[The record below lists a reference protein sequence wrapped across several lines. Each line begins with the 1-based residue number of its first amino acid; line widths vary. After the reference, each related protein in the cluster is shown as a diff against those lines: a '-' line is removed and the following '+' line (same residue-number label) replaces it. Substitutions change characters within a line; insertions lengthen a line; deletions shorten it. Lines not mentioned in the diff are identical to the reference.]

1 MKRTLRARD
10 GKRPK
15 ATCERAAERDTQRL
29 FERSN
34 LSLPVKIEEVQ
45 HATADASMSDLT
57 TFHVRP
63 QSWVQLLLKECPELL
78 GGSPGDCYSNFECV
92 WKLYEMEH
100 PTHAVFTTHAQHLHS
115 VVPLCIH
122 GDEGRGLKKANYLVM
137 SMQSPLGSTP
147 RPSNR
152 KCDCEARLR
161 DRKDL
166 PFSDGQ
172 SPSLS
177 RTVKAFMDSVWCS
190 FRGHSYLSRFLLY
203 GLAGVMCKSHPEV
216 PKAMYALLAD
226 DLYELFHAGIEVPG
240 RGRVY
245 GAVIALKGDMD
256 WHKKSLKLTRSWLNA
271 GNESKGQICPHCLAG
286 DINYPFE
293 DYSENPQWTR
303 SFFHSRPWTDGS
315 GDWLLRIPFDAAV
328 LPKPEFIIKGD
339 LFHIMKT
346 GCCRDVIGGAVAF
359 LCRESFFDDGADSK
373 NLPDRLNRAHGS
385 FKLWCH
391 TQGVSP
397 GLHSFSKSFFNI
409 KNMISAPW
417 CNSRGSDTVL
427 LLKWLSWFLSLHL
440 EHPVLPNNGGHSGTM
455 RIMLE
460 TIKAARTIL
469 FLIRQHRLFLHPA
482 CGRLLYVTMMRFLRG
497 YQHLGKLLL
506 SLQIRSFIQ
515 KPKLHA
521 LHHVAYQLR
530 CQLLKGLP
538 MMNPEAHCCDCDEDF
553 IGRVARVSR
562 KLNTRRLDKRVLQR
576 QFLKLRALINRRER
590 EHAK

>member
-1 MKRTLRARD
+1 MEWDEQAESKDDILNRNFDEWKLAASGDTFKDLIGNDDDVPADDTDDVQSGSVMQKISTSQDESDSNDEVLLEHLAETMGDGVPALATAITVKRTLRARD

-177 RTVKAFMDSVWCS
+177 RTVKAFMDSVWCN

-346 GCCRDVIGGAVAF
+346 GCCRDVIGGAVA
-359 LCRESFFDDGADSK
+359 CQ
-373 NLPDRLNRAHGS
+373 PRAT
-385 FKLWCH
+385 F
-391 TQGVSP
+391 V
-397 GLHSFSKSFFNI
+397 FEVIF
-409 KNMISAPW
+409 
-417 CNSRGSDTVL
+417 
-427 LLKWLSWFLSLHL
+427 
-440 EHPVLPNNGGHSGTM
+440 
-455 RIMLE
+455 
-460 TIKAARTIL
+460 
-469 FLIRQHRLFLHPA
+469 
-482 CGRLLYVTMMRFLRG
+482 
-497 YQHLGKLLL
+497 
-506 SLQIRSFIQ
+506 
-515 KPKLHA
+515 
-521 LHHVAYQLR
+521 
-530 CQLLKGLP
+530 
-538 MMNPEAHCCDCDEDF
+538 
-553 IGRVARVSR
+553 
-562 KLNTRRLDKRVLQR
+562 
-576 QFLKLRALINRRER
+576 
-590 EHAK
+590 